1 MQCEKFG
8 GNEPDYSLTFSW
20 LSFHSTN
27 MGFEIGFNEVC
38 NVHKEFFCFFSEL
51 LKKSL
56 QKSDVLSIWFEK
68 QIEKQEHRN
77 WLMGCAWI
85 LTHAPLLYNGFRA
98 WE

>member
-1 MQCEKFG
+1 
-8 GNEPDYSLTFSW
+8 
-20 LSFHSTN
+20 

-56 QKSDVLSIWFEK
+56 QKSDILSIWFEK

>member
-1 MQCEKFG
+1 
-8 GNEPDYSLTFSW
+8 
-20 LSFHSTN
+20 

-85 LTHAPLLYNGFRA
+85 LTHAPLLHNGFRA